1 MLYIIAFYS
10 AFNLSHLVKCYLCR
24 KLLLLL
30 SFKHGSNAKWWGFL
44 MVISYTTC
52 FTILIYFSAHLGIS
66 MCSMATE
73 EVENTAALYPSLP
86 NFFTK
91 WKRAKHEWNSQL
103 SCHNYFI
110 LFSINSNLSSQR
122 KKSPLKSFV
131 DIQGSRTDFA
141 FPSLFFTNFMFH

>member
-24 KLLLLL
+24 KLLLPL
-30 SFKHGSNAKWWGFL
+30 SFKRGSNAKWWGFL
-44 MVISYTTC
+44 MVISYTTF
-52 FTILIYFSAHLGIS
+52 FTTLIYFSAHLELVCVAWQLKRLKIQQHYILH
-66 MCSMATE
+66 C
-73 EVENTAALYPSLP
+73 LI
-86 NFFTK
+86 FFTK

-103 SCHNYFI
+103 NCHNYFI

>member
-24 KLLLLL
+24 KLLLPL
-30 SFKHGSNAKWWGFL
+30 SFKRGSNAKWWVFL

-52 FTILIYFSAHLGIS
+52 FTTLIYFSAHLELVCVAWQLKRLKIQQHYILHCLIFLQSEKELS
-66 MCSMATE
+66 M
-73 EVENTAALYPSLP
+73 
-86 NFFTK
+86 
-91 WKRAKHEWNSQL
+91 RNSQL

-122 KKSPLKSFV
+122 KKKS
-131 DIQGSRTDFA
+131 TK
-141 FPSLFFTNFMFH
+141 SLCGYSGQQDWFCIPISFFH